1 MSTAAVQVLRALAEH
16 DDARDGAPPAARKVL
31 SGLGFSE
38 AMLERPTRMLSGG
51 WRMRLAHVPFAPQLP
66 LLDEPTNHLDL
77 EAAWLDHYLTSG
89 EFKGTLLVV
98 SHDRHANSVV
108 TDVVA
113 FDQQK
118 QSLKVYKG
126 DVTNYE
132 AVRAD
137 EKLRQQRL
145 FDQQEA
151 RRAHLQSTSTSM
163 PKLVRMD
170 HGCSAEKVR
179 LLVFACIVCEFVR
192 CCSGI

>member
-1 MSTAAVQVLRALAEH
+1 MRVSLACAL
-16 DDARDGAPPAARKVL
+16 
-31 SGLGFSE
+31 FS
-38 AMLERPTRMLSGG
+38 
-51 WRMRLAHVPFAPQLP
+51 APQLL

-77 EAAWLDHYLTSG
+77 EAVLWLDHYLTSG

-98 SHDRHANSVV
+98 SHDRHFLNSVV

-151 RRAHLQSTSTSM
+151 RRAHLQKYIDEHAKAGENG
-163 PKLVRMD
+163 PKAAAQR
-170 HGCSAEKVR
+170 KVR
-179 LLVFACIVCEFVR
+179 LLVFVCVLFASLFVVVSGDLEIDPKTKPSIKSRRPNSRACHTCR
-192 CCSGI
+192 CLSWVHSLE